1 MAERRRSRLTAIL
14 LASALL
20 LPSCTAMETRQK
32 EQADGYYRMANAHL
46 QQGRGIQDET
56 NRRNAYAELVNA
68 IRLDPGNAQ
77 YHLLLGTIYQ
87 QSGELISQQS
97 GELISAERELKR
109 TLELDPDLGEAHN
122 NLGTV
127 YSDQGR
133 LSEAIGEYEKALE
146 NFSYRTPEIAYF
158 NLGLANYRLGDY
170 AAAARAFGKSL
181 DIVPTNVIARFQQG
195 QSYARLGRLPEAVTA
210 FTQALELEPGSARIH
225 YEQGVVLNKLN
236 RKEAAAS
243 HFEKVV
249 ELEPDSDMAQQARTF
264 IKLLR

>member
-1 MAERRRSRLTAIL
+1 MTTRGQSSLAAVL

-20 LPSCTAMETRQK
+20 FPSCTAMETRQK
-32 EQADGYYRMANAHL
+32 DQAVGYYRMANAHL

-56 NRRNAYAELVNA
+56 NRRKAYGELVNA
-68 IRLDPGNAQ
+68 IRLDPRNAQ
-77 YHLLLGTIYQ
+77 YRLLLGTIYQ
-87 QSGELISQQS
+87 QSGELIA
-97 GELISAERELKR
+97 AERELKK
-109 TLELDPDLGEAHN
+109 TLEMDPDVAEAHN

-133 LSEAIGEYEKALE
+133 LTEAVAEYEKALA
-146 NFSYRTPEIAYF
+146 NYAYSTPEIAYF

-170 AAAARAFGKSL
+170 AAAAKAFGKTL
-181 DIVPTNVIARFQQG
+181 DIVPENVVARFQQG

-210 FTQALELEPGSARIH
+210 FTRALELEPNSARIH

-249 ELEPDSDMAQQARTF
+249 ELEPDGDMAQQARTF